1 VFNLNIVL
9 DQLIKDQ
16 MLSGSSMTE
25 EELLRK
31 QEEFINQNVRQIEKR
46 RYDRSPSPRRRRRSY
61 STSPPR
67 YRKRPFRNN
76 DRRRDGMN
84 DGRNKDENLPEE
96 DEETRAYR
104 EKIEMQKRKREEILK
119 EKEMRRKQQQAEK
132 AKETVPA
139 EPLKPIVVT
148 DKKIVLTKIKSDRS
162 TTPPIK
168 EAPVTM
174 TRRIVVLKSPTKVDN
189 IE

>member
-1 VFNLNIVL
+1 
-9 DQLIKDQ
+9 
-16 MLSGSSMTE
+16 MLSSSSLTE
-25 EELLRK
+25 DELLRK

-46 RYDRSPSPRRRRRSY
+46 RYEHDRSPSPRRSRRRSY

-76 DRRRDGMN
+76 ERRGPN

-104 EKIEMQKRKREEILK
+104 EKIELQRKKREEILK
-119 EKEMRRKQQQAEK
+119 QKEMRRKQQQAEK
-132 AKETVPA
+132 VKETLPT

-148 DKKIVLTKIKSDRS
+148 DKKIVLTKVRS

-168 EAPVTM
+168 ETAAS
-174 TRRIVVLKSPTKVDN
+174 TRRIVVLKSPAKMEPKLD
-189 IE
+189 IESQSVK